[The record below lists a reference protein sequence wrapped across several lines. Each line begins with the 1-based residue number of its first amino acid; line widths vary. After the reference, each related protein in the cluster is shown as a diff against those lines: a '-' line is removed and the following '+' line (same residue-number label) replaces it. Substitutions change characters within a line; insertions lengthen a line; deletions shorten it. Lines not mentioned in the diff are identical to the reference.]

1 MTMLQL
7 PDRHHQH
14 WRDALEDRLQD
25 ASPGPIDLD
34 CRDWLLTCS
43 DLQQLITIASARG
56 YTLQTLLGQRPETI
70 VSAQPS
76 VSTRDCVRTSQ
87 TRTQPPL
94 HRHRQVKECCSITGP
109 FDPATTSDDRDV
121 LLYGDVNP
129 GADQCCWTRPGV
141 GAPAGDRP
149 CRTGRRSSARI
160 VALQL
165 RPLSCASESGGARAR
180 GSAAGGTCGAGPS
193 GGR

>member
-56 YTLQTLLGQRPETI
+56 TPRTLLGQRPETI
-70 VSAQPS
+70 VSAS
-76 VSTRDCVRTSQ
+76 ALGVDATASA
-87 TRTQPPL
+87 PL
-94 HRHRQVKECCSITGP
+94 RREHNHRSI
-109 FDPATTSDDRDV
+109 AIDR
-121 LLYGDVNP
+121 
-129 GADQCCWTRPGV
+129 
-141 GAPAGDRP
+141 
-149 CRTGRRSSARI
+149 
-160 VALQL
+160 
-165 RPLSCASESGGARAR
+165 
-180 GSAAGGTCGAGPS
+180 
-193 GGR
+193 